1 MALDG
6 DDSARANVNE
16 GVVLSQGAAVA
27 LGNALSRVL
36 PSTGP
41 DSSKKSVKQKGKRPR
56 PSTDTTGSDKPIVLA
71 ENEDVL
77 KEISEE
83 REQKRRQKE
92 HKKKKLQFEQNARV
106 IPDAATGAALEKT
119 FLTIATK
126 GTVAL
131 FNAVSKAQKV
141 SNVKKTS
148 TKQKGPAVSKK
159 AFMEMM
165 KENIEKTN
173 TASLQT
179 SNKDDQSD
187 TDSETKKPTRLKA
200 KWLKEDYLI
209 SKEKKLKDWDRTE
222 VEAESSEP
230 ESEDPN
236 DSASPSGDDELV
248 ADEEVEDELEEDDI
262 LSEEESEIEEEYE

>member
-1 MALDG
+1 MALNG
-6 DDSARANVNE
+6 DNSARANVKE

-27 LGNALSRVL
+27 LGNALSRVI
-36 PSTGP
+36 PSTGLE
-41 DSSKKSVKQKGKRPR
+41 SSKKSVKQKGKRPR
-56 PSTDTTGSDKPIVLA
+56 PSTDTTGSNKPIVLA

-106 IPDAATGAALEKT
+106 VPDAATGAALEKT

-141 SNVKKTS
+141 SNVKKS
-148 TKQKGPAVSKK
+148 SMKQKGPAISKK

-173 TASLQT
+173 TAPLQAT
-179 SNKDDQSD
+179 IKDQSD

-209 SKEKKLKDWDRTE
+209 SKDKKLKDWDRAE
-222 VEAESSEP
+222 VEAESSEA

-248 ADEEVEDELEEDDI
+248 PDEEVEDELEEDDV